1 MIDPLS
7 KTTPNYKDVLAAS
20 KRLKNIAVKTPLIE
34 NSHLNELVNGRVF
47 LKAETLQHTG
57 SFKFRGAYNFLSQLN
72 ESYKKK
78 GVVAYSSGN
87 HAQGVAAAAKLLKVN
102 ATIIMPSDAPDI
114 KLKQTRA
121 LGAKVITYVRDKEN
135 REEIAI
141 NFSQKTGS
149 TIIPPYDHPWTISG
163 QGTVALEI
171 LDELDRI
178 GLNANKILVCCGGG
192 GLTAGTVT
200 TVSKKSPYSEIIVVE
215 PVGYDDTARS
225 LKEGQI
231 LKNKITTNSIC
242 DALLAP
248 SPGNLTFQ
256 INKKFVSCGI
266 AVTDEDVIKA
276 MSFAWQYLKLVVEPS
291 GAVALAAVLK
301 QKNYF
306 SNLKSNPALA

>member
-1 MIDPLS
+1 MSTL
-7 KTTPNYKDVLAAS
+7 
-20 KRLKNIAVKTPLIE
+20 
-34 NSHLNELVNGRVF
+34 SHLRRVISPLTRSQPHFEARDLHPTQFGRLCPNETPEGQNCGLVKNLALMVDVSEN
-47 LKAETLQHTG
+47 L
-57 SFKFRGAYNFLSQLN
+57 
-72 ESYKKK
+72 
-78 GVVAYSSGN
+78 
-87 HAQGVAAAAKLLKVN
+87 
-102 ATIIMPSDAPDI
+102 PDNN
-114 KLKQTRA
+114 
-121 LGAKVITYVRDKEN
+121 VR
-135 REEIAI
+135 
-141 NFSQKTGS
+141 
-149 TIIPPYDHPWTISG
+149 
-163 QGTVALEI
+163 EI

-306 SNLKSNPALA
+306 SNLNSVVILSGANVDPEFYSRVIK

>member
-149 TIIPPYDHPWTISG
+149 TFIPPYDHQTTSWS
-163 QGTVALEI
+163 
-171 LDELDRI
+171 RI
-178 GLNANKILVCCGGG
+178 
-192 GLTAGTVT
+192 
-200 TVSKKSPYSEIIVVE
+200 
-215 PVGYDDTARS
+215 
-225 LKEGQI
+225 
-231 LKNKITTNSIC
+231 
-242 DALLAP
+242 
-248 SPGNLTFQ
+248 
-256 INKKFVSCGI
+256 
-266 AVTDEDVIKA
+266 
-276 MSFAWQYLKLVVEPS
+276 W
-291 GAVALAAVLK
+291 VL
-301 QKNYF
+301 QTQ
-306 SNLKSNPALA
+306 